1 MSAER
6 QWLSAAAYP
15 APRRVQPAND
25 TLNADT
31 AYRLMCEGTA
41 LLWQGDFINA
51 RLLLQ
56 AVQRRVERKLPVAAA
71 ADSPE
76 QAFHK
81 HRQAQAQR
89 ARILALLLVPVETD
103 GSIPLR
109 RSPHWHEDI
118 EAVYGRLEAPA
129 MVSLR
134 ELQGVHGAGEWR
146 RRGVAIAALG
156 GHTIHPWHGVFSPVR
171 GEYLELL
178 EHAPLPSQAERALDV
193 GTGTGVIAALLARRG
208 IAKVVAT
215 DKQLQALACARDNLN
230 RLGLASRVQVRE
242 ADLFVDGVFDLL
254 VCNPP
259 WLPGK
264 PATPL
269 ESAIYDPDSRMLRGF
284 LAGAAKHLAPTGEA
298 WLILSDLA
306 ERLELR
312 SRQQLLDW
320 INQAGLRVLDRLDV
334 RPRQRANAKRTP
346 GMAVDALEAAR
357 RAEITSLWRLAHSPV

>member
-15 APRRVQPAND
+15 APRRVQPADD
-25 TLNADT
+25 TISADA

-41 LLWQGDFINA
+41 LLWQGDFTNA

-56 AVQRRVERKLPVAAA
+56 AVNRRVERKLPAAQPT
-71 ADSPE
+71 DSAQ

-89 ARILALLLVPVETD
+89 ARILVLLMVPIDAD

-109 RSPHWHEDI
+109 RGPDWRDDI
-118 EAVYGRLEAPA
+118 EAVYGKLEAPA

-156 GHTIHPWHGVFSPVR
+156 GQTIHPWHGVFSPVR
-171 GEYLELL
+171 GEYLELIGRP
-178 EHAPLPSQAERALDV
+178 PLPLQAERALDV

-208 IAKVVAT
+208 ISKVVAT
-215 DKQLQALACARDNLN
+215 DNNPQALACARDNLA
-230 RLGLASRVQVRE
+230 RLGLASRVQVRK
-242 ADLFVDGVFDLL
+242 ADLFAEGVFDLL

-269 ESAIYDPDSRMLRGF
+269 ESAIYDPDSQMLKGF
-284 LAGAAKHLAPTGEA
+284 LMGAAAHLAPGGEA

-312 SRQQLLDW
+312 SRQQLLDL
-320 INQAGLRVLDRLDV
+320 INQSGLRVVDRLDI
-334 RPRQRANAKRTP
+334 RPRQRADAKQVP
-346 GMAVDALEAAR
+346 GTAIDALEAAR
-357 RAEITSLWRLAHSPV
+357 RAEITSLWRLGHSTV